1 MNFHMKKLFLCA
13 LFATVFGGVASAHP
27 ITVTLSKGQTVILES
42 TNYHSTAEFQH
53 ISLSIEENL
62 S

>member
-1 MNFHMKKLFLCA
+1 MKKLFLCA

-42 TNYHSTAEFQH
+42 TNYHSTAEVIAEVQR
-53 ISLSIEENL
+53 LEQEYNG
-62 S
+62 